1 MIKEVMYNN
10 MSVKLHLEDLDDLKK
25 KVIAHFDVILDEME
39 DDYISYYPLY
49 ETRELSTTENVV
61 NEKDKILEKLDKMYN
76 DDTSW
81 EEVLKNIAVKKNGR
95 FRKNG
100 VSKFIIVESATNY
113 FTDYTNAWNTLVI
126 QLSALNENEVEM
138 IVKTETLTY

>member
-1 MIKEVMYNN
+1 MIKEVMYDN
-10 MSVKLHLEDLDDLKK
+10 MSVKLHLKDLDVLKK
-25 KVIAHFDVILDEME
+25 EITTHFDNILDEME
-39 DDYISYYPLY
+39 GDYTGYYPLY
-49 ETRELSTTENVV
+49 ETEEFSTKENVLS
-61 NEKDKILEKLDKMYN
+61 EKDKILEKLDKMYN

-81 EEVLKNIAVKKNGR
+81 EKVLKDISVKKNGR

-126 QLSALNENEVEM
+126 QLVALNENEVEM
-138 IVKTETLTY
+138 VVKTETFTY

>member
-10 MSVKLHLEDLDDLKK
+10 MSVKLHLKDLDVLKK
-25 KVIAHFDVILDEME
+25 EVITYFDDILDEME
-39 DDYISYYPLY
+39 GDYSGYYPLY
-49 ETRELSTTENVV
+49 ETEEFSTKENVLS
-61 NEKDKILEKLDKMYN
+61 EKDKILEKLDKMYN

-81 EEVLKNIAVKKNGR
+81 EKVLKNISVKKNGR

-126 QLSALNENEVEM
+126 QLVALNENEVEM
-138 IVKTETLTY
+138 VVKTETFTY

>member
-10 MSVKLHLEDLDDLKK
+10 MSVKLHLKDLDVLKK
-25 KVIAHFDVILDEME
+25 KVIAHFDDILDEME
-39 DDYISYYPLY
+39 EDYSEYYPLY
-49 ETRELSTTENVV
+49 ETEELSTKENVLS
-61 NEKDKILEKLDKMYN
+61 EKDKILEKLDKMYN

-81 EEVLKNIAVKKNGR
+81 EKVLKDISVKKNGR

-100 VSKFIIVESATNY
+100 VSKFITVESATDY

-138 IVKTETLTY
+138 VVKTETFKY

>member
-10 MSVKLHLEDLDDLKK
+10 MSVKLHLKDLDVLKK
-25 KVIAHFDVILDEME
+25 EVITYFDDILDEME
-39 DDYISYYPLY
+39 EDYSEYYPLY
-49 ETRELSTTENVV
+49 ETEEFSTKESVLS
-61 NEKDKILEKLDKMYN
+61 EKDKILEKLDKMYN

-81 EEVLKNIAVKKNGR
+81 EEVLKNISVKKNGR

-100 VSKFIIVESATNY
+100 VSKFIIVESATDY

-138 IVKTETLTY
+138 IVKTETFTY

>member
-10 MSVKLHLEDLDDLKK
+10 MSVKLHLKDLDVLKK
-25 KVIAHFDVILDEME
+25 EVITHFDDILDEME
-39 DDYISYYPLY
+39 EDYIRYYPLY
-49 ETRELSTTENVV
+49 ETEEFSTKESVLS
-61 NEKDKILEKLDKMYN
+61 EKDKILEKLDKMYN

-81 EEVLKNIAVKKNGR
+81 EEVLKNISVKKNGR

-100 VSKFIIVESATNY
+100 VSKFIIVKSATNY

-126 QLSALNENEVEM
+126 QLVALNENEVEM
-138 IVKTETLTY
+138 VVKTETFTY